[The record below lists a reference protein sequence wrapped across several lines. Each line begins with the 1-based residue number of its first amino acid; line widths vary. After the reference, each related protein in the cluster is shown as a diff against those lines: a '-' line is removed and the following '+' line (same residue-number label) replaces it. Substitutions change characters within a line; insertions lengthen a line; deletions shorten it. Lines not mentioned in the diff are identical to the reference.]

1 MLISAKYS
9 KASYNMDIT
18 RWRGGR

>member
-1 MLISAKYS
+1 
-9 KASYNMDIT
+9 MDIT